1 MLTSVLSTRKRLPAA
16 LRLLLAMAAVA
27 TPSWF
32 ASTMIVQAQAVVAM
46 VNNNPVTSFDID
58 QRIRIAALTERRRL
72 DRRTATQELIDDQV
86 KLIEARRLGYRVTD
100 EGVEQEFTKLARGN
114 RMSDREFE
122 AALQRGGIQPSAL
135 RAKIRSDLAWV
146 VLLRDQARRGS
157 GVTNSELEAEVE
169 NRRRKEGVIT
179 EYSLQQVVFIVPRG
193 ASPQS
198 RLAAANA
205 VRARFNSCETGFD
218 ELRQM
223 PDVAIRAPVMRASSD
238 ISPQLRQVLDK
249 TPVNRMTPPAPSG
262 EGIEIVAVCGKRER
276 SNPASQRSQV
286 AVDLSERKITESA
299 KSYLE
304 TLRKKVEIRYR

>member
-1 MLTSVLSTRKRLPAA
+1 MLTSVLTTRKRLPAA
-16 LRLLLAMAAVA
+16 LRLLLATAALA
-27 TPSWF
+27 APSLV
-32 ASTMIVQAQAVVAM
+32 ASTVIVQAQAVVAL
-46 VNNNPVTSFDID
+46 VNNNPVTSFDVD

-114 RMSDREFE
+114 RMSEREFE
-122 AALQRGGIQPSAL
+122 AVLQRGGIQPSAL

-146 VLLRDQARRGS
+146 VLLRDQSRRGS

-223 PDVAIRAPVMRASSD
+223 SDVAIRAPVMRASSD

-249 TPVNRMTPPAPSG
+249 TPVNRMTPPAPSS
-262 EGIEIVAVCGKRER
+262 EGIELVAVCGKRER
-276 SNPASQRSQV
+276 SNPASQRAQV